1 MNYENKF
8 DYTVVKAEHDGL
20 LCKSRGIAFIDFT
33 LSTPM
38 INVNT
43 VPMNNWNIP
52 DHTKRK
58 PKQTLTVL
66 LLETNVYVTL
76 RTINLFDIKPE
87 MICPKEK

>member
-1 MNYENKF
+1 MMEESLIVTARVGFAIPSTRANSCATTCCHTFTMNYENKF

-43 VPMNNWNIP
+43 VPMNN
-52 DHTKRK
+52 
-58 PKQTLTVL
+58 
-66 LLETNVYVTL
+66 
-76 RTINLFDIKPE
+76 
-87 MICPKEK
+87 